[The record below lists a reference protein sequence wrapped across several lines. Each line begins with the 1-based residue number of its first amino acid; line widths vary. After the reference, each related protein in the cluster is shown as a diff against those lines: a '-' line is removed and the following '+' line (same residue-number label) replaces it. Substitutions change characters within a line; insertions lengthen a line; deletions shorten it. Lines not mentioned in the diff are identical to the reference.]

1 MNKQELIDAVAAG
14 AGVSKTDASKS
25 ALKRSREVA
34 LGFFDSLGLRYEI
47 DDSARRGLSYYLNG
61 RGFEIRCTELGAQQQ
76 VVGGGAYQEGAG
88 FGIGA
93 ERLLLAM
100 TTQGLA

>member
-1 MNKQELIDAVAAG
+1 M
-14 AGVSKTDASKS
+14 
-25 ALKRSREVA
+25 
-34 LGFFDSLGLRYEI
+34 GFFDSLGLRYEL

-76 VVGGGAYQEGAG
+76 VVGGGTYQQGAG

-100 TTQGLA
+100 TAQGLV